1 MRRRNFPSIYF
12 GVFAGLMLVAQ
23 QAKGSDIPE
32 TGSGPGLGAPTQP
45 VRFDLYRG
53 YLIVVQGSAG
63 SLRNLNFL
71 VDTGTTPAVLDA
83 RIARKLDLGGT
94 ESASIVILGGRTPG
108 EEASLPSLEIGPLR
122 RSNLRVV
129 TADLSFFEKDLG
141 VRIDGI
147 VGLDVLGQKPF
158 VIDYASRAI
167 RFGETRSLSVLVP
180 FRLDRGLAVFEAQI
194 DHTPMHLVF
203 DTGAGSMVLFAQAD
217 SGTQGNP
224 RNADS
229 AHRDLAK
236 RLRTLR
242 LGAEEFRN
250 KPAETERNPKPS
262 QLDFDG
268 LLSPAALGISR
279 VSVDVQEGVLG
290 FSR

>member
-1 MRRRNFPSIYF
+1 MRRRDFPSIYF

-217 SGTQGNP
+217 SGTQG
-224 RNADS
+224 
-229 AHRDLAK
+229 
-236 RLRTLR
+236 
-242 LGAEEFRN
+242 
-250 KPAETERNPKPS
+250 
-262 QLDFDG
+262 
-268 LLSPAALGISR
+268 
-279 VSVDVQEGVLG
+279 
-290 FSR
+290 